1 MGHQFDGMASP
12 EIDVW
17 LRGGGLVVAASER
30 ATRSLLAAFHRAR
43 RAENLTAWP
52 TPNIQDWNSFV
63 RSVWEA
69 RNTDGRLVLSAIQE
83 RALWVEILAGARNS
97 AGLLDGPRHRLADL
111 ALEAHHLLC
120 AYAPHYLP
128 AGARIGWQQDAAEF
142 SAWLAEFDEAC
153 RKQALVSAARLPI
166 ELVELLEKDPSA
178 RPPIILAGFD
188 RILPAQRRL
197 FAAWSTGSG
206 IREAPL
212 GEPTR
217 NLRFYQAADPAS
229 ELSACAI
236 WCARQLEANPDA
248 RLLVVTQDVA
258 KRRGEIERTFRRFA
272 ADSGA
277 DGVGRLFEFSLG
289 VSLGQ
294 VGLARNAKLLL
305 KWLSDPLEENEVDW
319 LLSSGYAV
327 ANPEESRAII
337 AFMRAIRR
345 RGWQRTQWTL
355 VEFMRQR
362 PGADLP
368 AEWHARMNLARQQLL
383 DASLREQAP
392 LAWAELVPRLLET
405 AGWPGGR
412 ALQSVEFQVLQRWQ
426 RAVDESASLGFNGR
440 AVSWRDYL
448 RNLDR
453 VVNESLFAPESQ
465 GAPILIA
472 GTAESAGLTADAV
485 WFLDASEDSWPQSG
499 ATHPLLPLA
508 VQREAGMPHAAPQM
522 DWDLAA
528 AMTRR
533 LLSSSGEVNFSFAR
547 QAAGVDQRP
556 SQIIA
561 QIAGE
566 ARALPDELSTPP
578 HPEPITETFADAIA
592 VPFPPGAATG
602 GSGILTSQS
611 QCAFKAFAIGRLA
624 AEGWEQAEAGLTARE
639 RGLLLHEVMHRI
651 WGGPPDG
658 IRSHSELAAI
668 SDLNAF
674 VAGHVVRALREKTP
688 VRARESMPQRYLELE
703 GNRLTTLMVEWLH
716 YERSRVPFGVEQ
728 TETIANPTIAGLTLR
743 LRFDRIDR
751 LNDGSLLVV
760 DYKTG
765 DDKPSKWNLPRPED
779 VQLPLYAEFAV
790 DSSMG
795 EVGGLAFAKLRPGE
809 CEFQGKVRLAKAT
822 LKGDLRSNTNLVKKP
837 LTPEDLMAWRQEI
850 VGLAEDFLAGR
861 ADVNPRK
868 YPETCERCELHAL
881 CRIQEMRGAG
891 DANSGENG
899 AESGDE

>member
-1 MGHQFDGMASP
+1 MGHRIDGVASP

-17 LRGGGLVVAASER
+17 LREGGLVVAASER
-30 ATRSLLAAFHRAR
+30 AQRSLLAAFHRAR
-43 RAENLTAWP
+43 RAESLTAWP
-52 TPNIQDWNSFV
+52 TPNIQDWHSFV
-63 RSVWEA
+63 RSAWEA
-69 RNTDGRLVLSAIQE
+69 RNADGRLVLSAMQE
-83 RALWVEILAGARNS
+83 RALWAEVLAGARSS

-120 AYAPHYLP
+120 AYAPQYLP
-128 AGARIGWQQDAAEF
+128 AHARAGWQQDAAEF

-153 RKQALVSAARLPI
+153 RRQALLSAARLPI
-166 ELVELLEKDPSA
+166 ELVESLEKDLSA
-178 RPPIILAGFD
+178 RPPIVLAGFD
-188 RILPAQRRL
+188 RILPTQRGL
-197 FAAWSTGSG
+197 FAAWSAGSDV
-206 IREAPL
+206 REAPL
-212 GEPTR
+212 AEPTR
-217 NLRFYQAADPAS
+217 DFRFYQTADPES

-248 RLLVVTQDVA
+248 RLLVVAQDVA
-258 KRRGEIERTFRRFA
+258 KRRGKIERTFRRFA
-272 ADSGA
+272 VDSGA
-277 DGVGRLFEFSLG
+277 DDVGRIFEFSLG

-327 ANPEESRAII
+327 ANPEESRALT

-362 PGADLP
+362 PGTDLP
-368 AEWHARMNLARQQLL
+368 VEWCARMDLAREQLH
-383 DASLREQAP
+383 DASRREQAP

-405 AGWPGGR
+405 AGWPGAR
-412 ALQSVEFQVLQRWQ
+412 ALSSVEFQVLQRWQ

-440 AVSWRDYL
+440 AVRWRNYL
-448 RNLDR
+448 RDLER
-453 VVNESLFAPESQ
+453 VMNESLFAPESQ
-465 GAPILIA
+465 GAPILIV
-472 GTAESAGLTADAV
+472 GPAESAGLTADAT

-499 ATHPLLPLA
+499 ATHPLLPPA
-508 VQREAGMPHAAPQM
+508 VQREAGMPHAAPQV
-522 DWDLAA
+522 DWDLAT

-533 LLSSSGEVNFSFAR
+533 LFSSTNEINFSFAR
-547 QAAGVDQRP
+547 QDAGVDKRP

-566 ARALPDELSTPP
+566 AKSLPQDLWA
-578 HPEPITETFADAIA
+578 EPQPASIAMPFADGST
-592 VPFPPGAATG
+592 VPFSPGAATG

-611 QCAFKAFAIGRLA
+611 QCAFKAFAIGRLG

-658 IRSHSELAAI
+658 IRSHAELTAI

-674 VAGHVVRALREKTP
+674 VGGHVVQALREKTP
-688 VRARESMPQRYLELE
+688 IRARDNMPPRYLELE
-703 GNRLTTLMVEWLH
+703 GDRLITLIVEWLR
-716 YERSRVPFGVEQ
+716 YERSRVPFAVEQ
-728 TETIANPTIAGLTLR
+728 TETIANPTIAGLALR

-790 DSSMG
+790 DSAMG
-795 EVGGLAFAKLRPGE
+795 QVGGLVFAKLRAGE

-822 LKGDLRSNTNLVKKP
+822 LKGDLRGNTNLVKKP
-837 LTPEDLMAWRQEI
+837 LTLEDLKAWRQEI
-850 VGLAEDFLAGR
+850 VRLAEDFLAGR

-881 CRIQEMRGAG
+881 CRIQEMHGAD

-899 AESGDE
+899 AEGGDE